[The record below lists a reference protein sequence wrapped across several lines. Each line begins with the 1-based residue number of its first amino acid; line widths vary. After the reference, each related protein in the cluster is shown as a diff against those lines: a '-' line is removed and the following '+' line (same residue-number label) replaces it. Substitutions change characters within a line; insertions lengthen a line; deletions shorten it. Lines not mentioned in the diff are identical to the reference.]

1 MNGEPEM
8 KPREMKKKKE
18 KKKKKRKKGR
28 ENDQMKERESTIK
41 SKGKRKIIKI
51 CSIPY
56 EAKSRA

>member
-8 KPREMKKKKE
+8 KPREMKKKK
-18 KKKKKRKKGR
+18 KKKKKKGW

-41 SKGKRKIIKI
+41 SKGKRKLIKI
-51 CSIPY
+51 CSIPN